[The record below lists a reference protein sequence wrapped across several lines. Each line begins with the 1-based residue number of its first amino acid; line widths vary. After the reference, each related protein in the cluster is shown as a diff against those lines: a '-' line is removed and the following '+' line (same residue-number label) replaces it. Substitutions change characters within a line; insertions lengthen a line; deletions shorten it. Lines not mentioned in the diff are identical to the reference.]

1 MKVLLVD
8 DEDIL
13 REMLSR
19 LFKEKGFEAVA
30 VGSGAEALEA
40 ARREP
45 PAIIVSD
52 IVMPD
57 MDGFQLR
64 RAMLADERLAGIPF
78 VFYTGKFVD
87 DQSRQLG
94 EALGAVRFICKPANS
109 AAFFA
114 EVEEVLADCRH
125 DRLPAPVTN
134 GEACDLFS
142 EHYQAVLRDRV
153 IKATRELEIANKTQE
168 IINRLLQLALVDLSL
183 PEVLDSLLA
192 HIISFP
198 WYDLLPKGAIF
209 LKEGEHLR
217 LTAHRGLHES
227 LLTQC
232 GRLPLGHCL
241 CGRAAATGEVVF
253 ADQVDERHDVH
264 YSGILPHGHYCVPIK
279 TSAGRLLGVFTLY
292 IRAGAIRRREMED
305 SLMTVASSAAAIIL
319 RKKAENALKRQRD
332 ELSRLSNA
340 TYLLLHY
347 RQEREGELPG
357 FVCRLAKDSFAL
369 ALVWLGMVDD
379 QGGAVVPVADCGSGQ
394 AYLEGLEIRV
404 DEGAAAG
411 GPTGTAIR
419 TIRPVSCH
427 DTQHEQAFQP
437 WRERAARQGYLSS
450 LALPLNSE
458 SKGCYGAL
466 NLYSRERDFFTPERV
481 QLLAA
486 YANHVV
492 AVLENDHLIS
502 SLEDKVRLRTT
513 ELLAAKEMAEAADRA
528 KSSFLANMSHE
539 LRTPL
544 NSILGFADLMLQ
556 GLSGDLAPEQR
567 EYLTDI
573 MESGKHLLSLVN
585 DILDLSKVEAGMM
598 KLDFGEVDLEELAS
612 RSLFMIREKAL
623 RHGIRLT
630 TEATPDLPLVDA
642 DERRLRQVLVNLLS
656 NAVKFTPDGGEV
668 RVVIST
674 PPAVQETKAGA
685 ARPGPEHVTISV
697 ADTGPGIAPE
707 DQARLFHPFVQ
718 LDSSLTKEMEGTGL
732 GLALCKR
739 IVDQHRGRIM
749 VSSELGCGSVF
760 SVILPVRQA
769 ASDQQLSSGFLP
781 WPVFLQH
788 IDRVMS
794 FSRRLNAPFRL
805 LRLETA
811 GGVKAN
817 DWQQVVNALAGKIR
831 SHESYSR
838 HGGDGAFYFL
848 LSGETGSQPDAIVA
862 RLTEILAEAGIVAG
876 FVQASYPTD
885 GRAAGELLDAIRRR
899 ALERD

>member
-13 REMLSR
+13 RELLSR
-19 LFKEKGFEAVA
+19 LFKEKGFETVAVA
-30 VGSGAEALEA
+30 SGAEALEA

-45 PAIIVSD
+45 PSIIVSD

-87 DQSRQLG
+87 DQSRRLG
-94 EALGAVRFICKPANS
+94 EALGAVRFLCKPANS

-114 EVEEVLADCRH
+114 EVEEVLADCQH
-125 DRLPAPVTN
+125 DRLPAPATD
-134 GEACDLFS
+134 GETCDLFT

-153 IKATRELEIANKTQE
+153 IRATHELEIANKTQE

-183 PEVLDSLLA
+183 PEVLDSLLS

-209 LKEGEHLR
+209 LKEGDHLR

-253 ADQVDERHDVH
+253 AGQVDERHDVH
-264 YSGILPHGHYCVPIK
+264 YSGIMPHGHYCVPIK

-292 IRAGAIRRREMED
+292 IRAGSIRRREMED

-347 RQEREGELPG
+347 RQERDGDLPG

-369 ALVWLGMVDD
+369 AMVWLGTVDR
-379 QGGAVVPVADCGSGQ
+379 GGAVVPVADCGSGQ

-404 DEGAAAG
+404 DKGPAAD

-419 TIRPVSCH
+419 TVRPVGCN
-427 DTQHEQAFQP
+427 DTQQDQTFRP
-437 WRERAARQGYLSS
+437 WQERAARQGYLSS

-492 AVLENDHLIS
+492 AVLENNHLIS

-612 RSLFMIREKAL
+612 RSLLMVREKAL
-623 RHGIRLT
+623 RHRIRLT
-630 TEATPDLPLVDA
+630 TEAAPGLPLVDA

-668 RVVIST
+668 RVGIST
-674 PPAVQETKAGA
+674 PSADQEAEEDD
-685 ARPGPEHVTISV
+685 ARPGPKHVTISV

-749 VSSELGCGSVF
+749 VSSELGGGSVF

-769 ASDQQLSSGFLP
+769 ASDQQLSTGFLP

-794 FSRRLNAPFRL
+794 FSRRLGAPFRL
-805 LRLETA
+805 LRTEATGEDGRLI
-811 GGVKAN
+811 

-862 RLTEILAEAGIVAG
+862 RLTEILAEAGIAAV

>member
-13 REMLSR
+13 RELLSR
-19 LFKEKGFEAVA
+19 LFKEKGFETVAVA
-30 VGSGAEALEA
+30 SGAEALEA

-45 PAIIVSD
+45 PSIIVSD

-87 DQSRQLG
+87 DQSRRLG
-94 EALGAVRFICKPANS
+94 EALGAVRFLCKPANS

-114 EVEEVLADCRH
+114 EVEEVLADCQH
-125 DRLPAPVTN
+125 DRLPAPATD
-134 GEACDLFS
+134 GETCDLFT

-153 IKATRELEIANKTQE
+153 IRATHELEIANKTQE

-183 PEVLDSLLA
+183 PEVLDSLLS

-209 LKEGEHLR
+209 LKEGDHLR

-264 YSGILPHGHYCVPIK
+264 YSGIMPHGHYCVPIK

-292 IRAGAIRRREMED
+292 IRAGSIRRREMED

-347 RQEREGELPG
+347 RQERDGDLPG

-369 ALVWLGMVDD
+369 AMVWLGTVDR
-379 QGGAVVPVADCGSGQ
+379 GGAVVPVADCGSGQ

-404 DEGAAAG
+404 DKGPAAD

-419 TIRPVSCH
+419 TVRPVGCN
-427 DTQHEQAFQP
+427 DTQQDQTFRP
-437 WRERAARQGYLSS
+437 WQERAARQGYLSS

-492 AVLENDHLIS
+492 AVLENNHLIS

-544 NSILGFADLMLQ
+544 NSILGFTDLMLQ

-612 RSLFMIREKAL
+612 RSLLMVREKAL
-623 RHGIRLT
+623 RHRIRLT
-630 TEATPDLPLVDA
+630 TEAAPGLPLVDA

-668 RVVIST
+668 RVGIST
-674 PPAVQETKAGA
+674 PSADQEAEEGDT
-685 ARPGPEHVTISV
+685 RPGPKHVTISV

-749 VSSELGCGSVF
+749 VSSELGGGSVF

-769 ASDQQLSSGFLP
+769 ASDQQLSTGFLP

-794 FSRRLNAPFRL
+794 FSRRLGAPFRL
-805 LRLETA
+805 LRTEATGEDGRLI
-811 GGVKAN
+811 

-862 RLTEILAEAGIVAG
+862 RLTEILAEAGIAAV

>member
-1 MKVLLVD
+1 M
-8 DEDIL
+8 
-13 REMLSR
+13 
-19 LFKEKGFEAVA
+19 
-30 VGSGAEALEA
+30 
-40 ARREP
+40 
-45 PAIIVSD
+45 
-52 IVMPD
+52 
-57 MDGFQLR
+57 
-64 RAMLADERLAGIPF
+64 
-78 VFYTGKFVD
+78 
-87 DQSRQLG
+87 
-94 EALGAVRFICKPANS
+94 
-109 AAFFA
+109 
-114 EVEEVLADCRH
+114 
-125 DRLPAPVTN
+125 
-134 GEACDLFS
+134 
-142 EHYQAVLRDRV
+142 
-153 IKATRELEIANKTQE
+153 
-168 IINRLLQLALVDLSL
+168 
-183 PEVLDSLLA
+183 
-192 HIISFP
+192 
-198 WYDLLPKGAIF
+198 
-209 LKEGEHLR
+209 
-217 LTAHRGLHES
+217 
-227 LLTQC
+227 
-232 GRLPLGHCL
+232 
-241 CGRAAATGEVVF
+241 
-253 ADQVDERHDVH
+253 
-264 YSGILPHGHYCVPIK
+264 
-279 TSAGRLLGVFTLY
+279 
-292 IRAGAIRRREMED
+292 
-305 SLMTVASSAAAIIL
+305 
-319 RKKAENALKRQRD
+319 
-332 ELSRLSNA
+332 
-340 TYLLLHY
+340 
-347 RQEREGELPG
+347 
-357 FVCRLAKDSFAL
+357 
-369 ALVWLGMVDD
+369 
-379 QGGAVVPVADCGSGQ
+379 
-394 AYLEGLEIRV
+394 
-404 DEGAAAG
+404 
-411 GPTGTAIR
+411 
-419 TIRPVSCH
+419 
-427 DTQHEQAFQP
+427 
-437 WRERAARQGYLSS
+437 
-450 LALPLNSE
+450 NSE

-492 AVLENDHLIS
+492 AVLENNHLIS

-544 NSILGFADLMLQ
+544 NSILGFTDLMLQ

-612 RSLFMIREKAL
+612 RSLLMVREKAL
-623 RHGIRLT
+623 RHRIRLT
-630 TEATPDLPLVDA
+630 TEAAPGLPLVDA

-668 RVVIST
+668 RVGIST
-674 PPAVQETKAGA
+674 PSADQEAEEGDT
-685 ARPGPEHVTISV
+685 RPGPKHVTISV

-739 IVDQHRGRIM
+739 IADQHRGRIM

-769 ASDQQLSSGFLP
+769 ASDQQLSTGFLP

-794 FSRRLNAPFRL
+794 FSRRLGAPFRL
-805 LRLETA
+805 LRTEATGEDGRLI
-811 GGVKAN
+811 

-862 RLTEILAEAGIVAG
+862 RLAEILAEAGIAAV

>member
-13 REMLSR
+13 RELLSR
-19 LFKEKGFEAVA
+19 LFKEKGFDTVAVA
-30 VGSGAEALEA
+30 SGAEALEA

-45 PAIIVSD
+45 PSIIVSD

-87 DQSRQLG
+87 DQSRRLG
-94 EALGAVRFICKPANS
+94 EALGAVRFLCKPANS

-114 EVEEVLADCRH
+114 EVEEVLADCQH
-125 DRLPAPVTN
+125 DRLPAPATD
-134 GEACDLFS
+134 GETCDLFT

-153 IKATRELEIANKTQE
+153 IKATHELEIANKTQE

-183 PEVLDSLLA
+183 PEVLDSLLS

-209 LKEGEHLR
+209 LKEGDHLR

-253 ADQVDERHDVH
+253 AGQVDERHDVH
-264 YSGILPHGHYCVPIK
+264 YSGIMPHGHYCVPIK

-292 IRAGAIRRREMED
+292 IRAGSIRRREMED

-347 RQEREGELPG
+347 RQERDGDLPG

-369 ALVWLGMVDD
+369 AMVWLGTVDR
-379 QGGAVVPVADCGSGQ
+379 GGAVVPVADCGSGQ

-404 DEGAAAG
+404 DKGPAAD

-419 TIRPVSCH
+419 TVRPVGCN
-427 DTQHEQAFQP
+427 DTQQDQTFRP
-437 WRERAARQGYLSS
+437 WQERAARQGYLSS

-492 AVLENDHLIS
+492 AVLENNHLIS

-612 RSLFMIREKAL
+612 RSLLMVREKAL
-623 RHGIRLT
+623 RHRIRLT
-630 TEATPDLPLVDA
+630 TEAAPGLPLVDA

-668 RVVIST
+668 RVGIST
-674 PPAVQETKAGA
+674 PSADQEAEEGDT
-685 ARPGPEHVTISV
+685 RPGPKHVTISV

-749 VSSELGCGSVF
+749 VSSELGGGSVF

-769 ASDQQLSSGFLP
+769 ASDQQLSTGFLP

-794 FSRRLNAPFRL
+794 FSRRLGAPFRL
-805 LRLETA
+805 LRTEATGEDGRLI
-811 GGVKAN
+811 

-862 RLTEILAEAGIVAG
+862 RLTEILAEAGIAAV